1 MDPDE
6 RLRTIAAGAFS
17 QWEDGLATGLA
28 ALQARGELRA
38 DADPWR
44 LAGEAMATI
53 QGGYLLSTMKREA
66 RPMRRAHDAVLER
79 FASFTT

>member
-1 MDPDE
+1 M
-6 RLRTIAAGAFS
+6 AGRA
-17 QWEDGLATGLA
+17 ATGLA
-28 ALQARGELRA
+28 ALQTRGELRA

-44 LAGEAMATI
+44 LAGEATI